1 MAFTTT
7 KRSKEKKRHTAV
19 HGSFRSSMPMSTC
32 RGCVVH
38 KKGRLFFKSK
48 KKNTETAGMALREKR
63 GRVRKETPT
72 NKSKKTGK
80 EMKEG
85 KKKEKV
91 KRIRAWED
99 SSKAAASH
107 RYSRMCKQHDDF
119 PFFASFPFLLDV
131 FFFRHCQCAKSA
143 CPVPPLITK
152 RGN

>member
-48 KKNTETAGMALREKR
+48 KKKNTETAGMALREKR

-85 KKKEKV
+85 KKRKSQENKSV
-91 KRIRAWED
+91 RRLKQ
-99 SSKAAASH
+99 SS
-107 RYSRMCKQHDDF
+107 RVTQI
-119 PFFASFPFLLDV
+119 
-131 FFFRHCQCAKSA
+131 Q
-143 CPVPPLITK
+143 
-152 RGN
+152 